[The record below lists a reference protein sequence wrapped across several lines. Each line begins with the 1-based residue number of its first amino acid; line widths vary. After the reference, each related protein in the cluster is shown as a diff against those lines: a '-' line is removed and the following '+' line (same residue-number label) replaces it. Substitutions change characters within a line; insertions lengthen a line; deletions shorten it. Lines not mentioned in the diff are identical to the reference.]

1 MLEKIN
7 GIVMKSR
14 DYGETHKIVTIFSK
28 KFGKIT
34 ALARG
39 AKKPKSR
46 MAAVTQPFIFAQFFI
61 YMSKGLSTIQQ
72 GEIINSNRIIRE
84 DIIKTAYTAYIM
96 ELTDK
101 LLEDRNSEAYIFE
114 QLQHTMDYIAG
125 NENCEIP
132 VIMYEMKLYKI
143 GGFAPKV
150 DSCVNCG
157 KKEELV
163 VFSIKE
169 GGILCS
175 RCRHVD
181 LDSTFL
187 PTPLPKLL
195 YIFSEIG
202 LERVNNISVKDEN
215 KNIVRQILDSY
226 YDHYG
231 GYYIKARKFLNQI
244 DLLK

>member
-7 GIVMKSR
+7 GIVMKST

-28 KFGKIT
+28 KYGKIT

-61 YMSKGLSTIQQ
+61 YVGKGLSTIQQ
-72 GEIINSNRIIRE
+72 GEIINSNRLIRE
-84 DIIKTAYTAYIM
+84 NIIKTAYAAYIM

-101 LLEDRNSEAYIFE
+101 ILEDRQSEAYIFE
-114 QLQHTMDYIAG
+114 QLQLTMDYISE
-125 NENCEIP
+125 NESCEIP
-132 VIMYEMKLYKI
+132 VIMYEMKLYKK

-157 KKEELV
+157 RKEELV
-163 VFSIKE
+163 AFSINE

-175 RCRHVD
+175 RCRHID
-181 LDSTFL
+181 IESTFL
-187 PTPLPKLL
+187 PNPLPKLL
-195 YIFSEIG
+195 NIFLEIG

-215 KNIVRQILDSY
+215 KNIVRQLLDSY
-226 YDHYG
+226 YDRYG
-231 GYYIKARKFLNQI
+231 GYYIKARKFLSQL

>member
-7 GIVMKSR
+7 GIIMKSK
-14 DYGETHKIVTIFSK
+14 DYGETHRIVTIFSK

-61 YMSKGLSTIQQ
+61 YVNKGLSTIQQ
-72 GEIINSNRIIRE
+72 GEIINSNRSIRE

-101 LLEDRNSEAYIFE
+101 ILEDRQGEPYIFE
-114 QLQHTMDYIAG
+114 QLQHTMDYIAE
-125 NENCEIP
+125 NEACEIP
-132 VIMYEMKLYKI
+132 VIMYEMKLYKK

-157 KKEELV
+157 RKEELV
-163 VFSIKE
+163 AFSINE
-169 GGILCS
+169 GGLLCS
-175 RCRHVD
+175 RCRHID
-181 LDSTFL
+181 PESTFL
-187 PTPLPKLL
+187 PKPLPKLL

-215 KNIVRQILDSY
+215 KNIMRQILDNY
-226 YDHYG
+226 YDRYG
-231 GYYIKARKFLNQI
+231 GYYIKARKFLNQL